1 MQMTDENSLAEGMTD
16 IQVTLCRII
25 SQVEA
30 QGESSIN
37 TSQLSTEQLAG
48 L

>member
-16 IQVTLCRII
+16 IQVTLFRII
-25 SQVEA
+25 SQVEI